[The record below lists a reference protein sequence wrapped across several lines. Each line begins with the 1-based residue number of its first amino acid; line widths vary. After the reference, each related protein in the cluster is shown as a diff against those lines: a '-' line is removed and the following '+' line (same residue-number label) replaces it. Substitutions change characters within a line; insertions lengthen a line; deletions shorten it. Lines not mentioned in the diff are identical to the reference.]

1 MSTSHDALL
10 FVPTFQSHPQ
20 LLLLCNGTSFKAA
33 VLTHKQCLKSNR
45 VRLHLFGE
53 ALSTQHTQEVKHV
66 RLLCVS
72 VTRSYWKCTTPNT
85 SSDWV
90 RLICVYINIDSREN
104 NKGLSAQLHM
114 LMLMM
119 MRDMTWPRFPVV
131 FASWF
136 AATKSAGGAA
146 AVGDL
151 HSRHNNTRY
160 THKYALAFPFAEH
173 LKLLR

>member
-1 MSTSHDALL
+1 MRECNKKLL
-10 FVPTFQSHPQ
+10 EVY
-20 LLLLCNGTSFKAA
+20 N
-33 VLTHKQCLKSNR
+33 
-45 VRLHLFGE
+45 
-53 ALSTQHTQEVKHV
+53 TQHQFWLGT
-66 RLLCVS
+66 LDL
-72 VTRSYWKCTTPNT
+72 
-85 SSDWV
+85 
-90 RLICVYINIDSREN
+90 CVYINIDSREN
-104 NKGLSAQLHM
+104 NKGLSVQLHMLM

-131 FASWF
+131 VASWF

-160 THKYALAFPFAEH
+160 THKYALEFPFAEH